1 MVLFLRFYVHGTFT
15 EYVDQVE
22 LDAQQELVEGLQ
34 GVYQKYQGWE
44 VIRQQPD
51 LWLQLIRQTMINR
64 LPPPREMMDRPPR
77 GFNPPDSRPRGYGRA
92 RGQRM
97 KGHLRGLGRRF
108 ALFDSQKHL
117 ILGEAAKIDLYILK
131 PINSG
136 GAIVGWL
143 GLRKSVSLTNPLDV
157 AFLQQQTRMMYLV
170 GGSSIIVALLV
181 AFLVS
186 RNLLSPIRRLTN
198 GTQSITDRK
207 FDTRINVNTSDELGR
222 LASDFNTMAATL
234 EGYEDQRRQWIQDI
248 THELGTPLSIL
259 RGEIEAMQDGV
270 RELTV
275 ESLAS
280 LHSEVMHLS
289 KIVNDLREISLAET
303 GGLTYQMEL
312 LNPLEIAQDTMNLF
326 RGRLSDRQIEPIVDY
341 QTEQDPVIKADRDRL
356 RQVFSNISENALR
369 YADTPGSFQSGFTI
383 EGTNLIIF
391 FEDSGPGV
399 PPAALPRLFDKLY
412 RVDESRTR
420 SKGGSGLGLAICRH
434 IIEALGGDI
443 RAVNAPGKGL
453 RIEVIFPLVQT

>member
-44 VIRQQPD
+44 VIQQQPD

-108 ALFDSQKHL
+108 ALFDSQRQL
-117 ILGEAAKIDLYILK
+117 VLGESAKIDLYILK

-143 GLRKSVSLTNPLDV
+143 GLRKSVSVTNPVDV

-170 GGSSIIVALLV
+170 GGSSIIIALLV

-275 ESLAS
+275 ESLTS

-312 LNPLEIAQDTMNLF
+312 LNPLEIAQESMNLF
-326 RGRLSDRQIEPIVDY
+326 RGRLSDRQIELIVDY
-341 QTEQDPVIKADRDRL
+341 QTEQKPVIKADRDRL

-369 YADTPGSFQSGFTI
+369 YADAPGSFQSGFKI
-383 EGTNLIIF
+383 EVKNLTLF

-399 PPAALPRLFDKLY
+399 PPAALPQLFDKLY

-420 SKGGSGLGLAICRH
+420 SKGGSGLGLAICKH

-443 RAVNAPGKGL
+443 RAANVPGKGL